1 MKKFISI
8 LHITGVVCLILAL
21 ISLLAIF
28 AVKNLKLQYA
38 SQFRF
43 TSIDTMKYSR
53 DNAKNPAT
61 EKDIPFYVS
70 AVANLGATHI
80 AIATPYDEEFYP
92 VLKTWVTEAR
102 KHHLKVWFR
111 GNFSSWEGWFD
122 HKPFTDPNEH
132 HALTKAFIEK
142 HPDLFEKDDIFTPVP
157 EAENGGMG
165 DPRGSDE
172 KTAKFNQFL
181 VASYNSCVDSFE
193 KINVQVHCGY
203 FSTNGDIARDII
215 TPETVKAVGNT
226 IVIDHYVNSAQR
238 MSDDLDYLVRK
249 FPEAQIVIGEFGAPI
264 EDINGTMSEEEQAK
278 FVGEVLE
285 VFNKHRTEVVG
296 VNYWLLSGG
305 GTALYNQDKTPR
317 LVTDVIRK
325 YFIELNK
332 K

>member
-1 MKKFISI
+1 MKRLGKFLQII
-8 LHITGVVCLILAL
+8 GVGCLSVAL
-21 ISLLAIF
+21 IGFLF
-28 AVKNLKLQYA
+28 VYVTKTFKLQYA

-53 DNAKNPAT
+53 DNAKNPET
-61 EKDIPFYVS
+61 LKDIPFYVGTI
-70 AVANLGATHI
+70 ANLGATHI
-80 AIATPYDEEFYP
+80 VIATPYDEEFYP

-122 HKPFTDPNEH
+122 YPAFTDVNEH
-132 HALTKAFIEK
+132 HTLTKAFIAR
-142 HPDLFEKDDIFTPVP
+142 HPDLFERDDIFTPVP

-172 KTAKFNQFL
+172 KTDKFNKFL
-181 VASYNSCVDSFE
+181 VASYNSCVDAFKE
-193 KINVQVHCGY
+193 INVQVHCGY
-203 FSTNGDIARDII
+203 FSTNGDIARDIL
-215 TPETVKAVGNT
+215 TPETVKQTGNT
-226 IVIDHYVNSAQR
+226 IVIDHYVNSAQK
-238 MSDDLDYLVRK
+238 MSDDIDYLVHK

-264 EDINGTMSEEEQAK
+264 EDINGTMTEEQQAK
-278 FVGEVLE
+278 FVGELLE
-285 VFNKHRTEVVG
+285 VFNKHRTDVVG

-317 LVTDVIRK
+317 LVTDVVRK